1 MKKIFFILKF
11 GGAIRL
17 NTENER
23 INLCEITYWFLI
35 ILTVISVSVGISP
48 IMQTDIRIDS
58 GVFQYIGWRM
68 SEGETPY
75 RDVWD
80 HKPPVI
86 YLINN
91 IGSEIANFFSI
102 DIRWGVWVLELLFLV
117 LSCVVLWVF
126 LHRYFSSGVAFV
138 TILVFLLSWSVVI
151 IGGNLTTEYTI
162 LFQLLI
168 LLCTVMWIDDRRPAY
183 FFAIGC
189 LTMVSFMT
197 KQTAIGVGVAS
208 FIIMV
213 GFLVKEWEDK
223 ALRKKNLTTLWLFAG
238 GNGLVLVIFV
248 IFFWTNQSLSDF
260 IDQAFLFNFVY
271 IDTVLSDKLVSL
283 VTGFYVLQKNFLSL
297 FTILGL
303 VTVVLKWKKQNKAL
317 VLLLLLD
324 FVLELFF
331 VTTSGRS
338 FAHYY
343 LALLPVFTIL
353 SAFFFAEIAK
363 LIPKMGY
370 HFRLFA
376 GVVIWLLLFANA
388 YFLNDYPKLKDEI
401 PLALFPFSDAYQWFP
416 YQNGIVEYLVG
427 ETAPND
433 TVLIIGAETNVLSR
447 AMRKSPTRYVYQ
459 NALTIDGYV
468 TEEKL
473 DEFTTAVKENQPAAI
488 LIPPTFRMF
497 GELVIFRDD
506 FLVEMGGWQACVL
519 SEEIQD
525 WKIYRCNW
533 DS

>member
-1 MKKIFFILKF
+1 MKS
-11 GGAIRL
+11 
-17 NTENER
+17 ENER
-23 INLCEITYWFLI
+23 INLVEITYWFLI

-48 IMQTDIRIDS
+48 IIQTDIRIDS

-68 SEGETPY
+68 SEGEIPY

-91 IGSEIANFFSI
+91 IGSEIANLFSI

-117 LSCVVLWVF
+117 LSCVVLWVI

-138 TILVFLLSWSVVI
+138 AILVFLLSWSVVI

-162 LFQLLI
+162 FFQLLI
-168 LLCTVMWIDDRRPAY
+168 LLYTVMWIDDRRPAY

-208 FIIMV
+208 FIIMF
-213 GFLVKEWEDK
+213 GLLVKEWEDTTS
-223 ALRKKNLTTLWLFAG
+223 RKKNVATFWLFAS
-238 GNGLVLVIFV
+238 GNGLVLLMFV

-271 IDTVLSDKLVSL
+271 IDNVLSDKLVSL

-303 VTVVLKWKKQNKAL
+303 VTVILKWKKQNKVL
-317 VLLLLLD
+317 ILLLLLD
-324 FVLELFF
+324 FVLEIFF

-343 LALLPVFTIL
+343 LALLPVFTII
-353 SAFFFAEIAK
+353 SAFFFSEIAGF
-363 LIPKMGY
+363 IPKMAY
-370 HFRLFA
+370 NLRLLA

-388 YFLNDYPKLKDEI
+388 YFLNDYPRLKDEI
-401 PLALFPFSDAYQWFP
+401 PLALYPFSDPYQWFP

-459 NALTIDGYV
+459 NALITDGYV

-473 DEFTTAVKENQPAAI
+473 DEFTNAVKENPPVVI
-488 LIPPTFRMF
+488 LIPPTIRMF
-497 GELVIFRDD
+497 GGFSSFRND
-506 FLVEMGGWQACVL
+506 FLVEMGEWQACVL
-519 SEEIQD
+519 SEDIQD